1 MWMSDNRL
9 ERTEA
14 VNGFGQ
20 EPDLITSIKI
30 TSKQKGSIAAQVI
43 RTLVKVRFCKLGMS
57 KDCGVSATGETEA
70 GR

>member
-1 MWMSDNRL
+1 MNVDEGQRL

-20 EPDLITSIKI
+20 EPDLITSSKI
-30 TSKQKGSIAAQVI
+30 PSKQKGNIAAQVI
-43 RTLVKVRFCKLGMS
+43 RTLVKVMS